1 MAGIE
6 RFEDLRVWQ
15 ASREMVNEVYR
26 LSNQKSFSKDFALV
40 NQIRR
45 SAISVMSN
53 IAEGFE
59 SASDKKF
66 ANYANIAKSSAG
78 ECRSQVYIAS
88 DQNYISS
95 SEKENLIL
103 RLSSISKQ
111 LSKLESYLRQEN
123 RNPNQLNDFDIPYE
137 L

>member
-15 ASREMVNEVYR
+15 SARDMVNEIYR
-26 LSNQKSFSKDFALV
+26 LTNKKSFSKDYALV

-59 SASDKKF
+59 SASDRKF

-88 DQNYISS
+88 DQSYINS
-95 SEKENLIL
+95 SELENLTS
-103 RLSSISKQ
+103 RLTSISKQ
-111 LSKLESYLRQEN
+111 LSRLEAYLRQEN
-123 RNPNQLNDFDIPYE
+123 RNPNQLNDLDIPYE